1 MIYKFVKIFV
11 SLYAMEEELPF
22 GISPEI
28 KNRLIDDEHLK
39 EIISIKEVKRYK
51 VNPFTV
57 DLIINKEPVYKK
69 DHTFTKLGE
78 NFMVA
83 KEVGQRDKAKFV
95 RVFDTEIDIKNI
107 KGNTAKILLHII
119 YNKINYDVSILHLT
133 SEEITNLVGITNISS
148 MNEALLE
155 LIKLKYIAKQVEN
168 NWYWINPAK
177 IYKGDRK
184 RIEI

>member
-1 MIYKFVKIFV
+1 
-11 SLYAMEEELPF
+11 MEEDLIF

-28 KNRLIDDEHLK
+28 RKKLINEEHLQG
-39 EIISIKEVKRYK
+39 IISIKDVKRYK

-57 DLIINKEPVYKK
+57 DLIIKKEPIYKK
-69 DHTFTKLGE
+69 DHTYTQSGD

-83 KEVGQRDKAKFV
+83 KEIGQRDKAKFV
-95 RVFDTEIDIKNI
+95 RIFDNDIDIKNI
-107 KGNTAKILLHII
+107 KGNTAKILLYII
-119 YNKINYDVSILHLT
+119 YDKINYDVSLIYLP
-133 SEEITNLVGITNISS
+133 SNEITNNVGITNITS

-168 NWYWINPAK
+168 NWYWINPSK